1 MIELKQDKE
10 RVILVGVE
18 LPGEESMEDSLSEL
32 SELATTAGAE
42 TVGQCDPEPGAGA
55 SGDLCWERKDR
66 RNQRPVVG
74 TGSNRHYL

>member
-32 SELATTAGAE
+32 SELATTAGA
-42 TVGQCDPEPGAGA
+42 
-55 SGDLCWERKDR
+55 
-66 RNQRPVVG
+66 
-74 TGSNRHYL
+74 

>member
-32 SELATTAGAE
+32 SELATTAGA
-42 TVGQCDPEPGAGA
+42 

-66 RNQRPVVG
+66 RDLRPVMG
-74 TGSNRHYL
+74 TGSNRYYL

>member
-10 RVILVGVE
+10 RVVLVGVE

-42 TVGQCDPEPGAGA
+42 TVGRVIQNREQVHP
-55 SGDLCWERKDR
+55 GDLCWERKDR